1 MAHKNNKNSKNN
13 KKSGQKTRA
22 ELRKMKTE
30 TANEVGFS
38 KFIIKKSAAVKQHFF
53 CCFYTSYMQNLV
65 LHLVLPLVSG
75 NHFLSYP

>member
-13 KKSGQKTRA
+13 KKSCQKTRA

-38 KFIIKKSAAVKQHFF
+38 KESRKLGKDKPRDENKQA
-53 CCFYTSYMQNLV
+53 
-65 LHLVLPLVSG
+65 
-75 NHFLSYP
+75 